1 MNVVEFK
8 RRPPEVELIEVKQ
21 YGKADFGLFEPVDNG
36 LDQEF
41 GKNSLSVKVKDESTG
56 REVIMI
62 FRADRESADTF
73 RRLAD
78 ILESS
83 GG

>member
-41 GKNSLSVKVKDESTG
+41 GKNSLSVRVKDESTG

-73 RRLAD
+73 RRFAD
-78 ILESS
+78 ILESM
-83 GG
+83 G